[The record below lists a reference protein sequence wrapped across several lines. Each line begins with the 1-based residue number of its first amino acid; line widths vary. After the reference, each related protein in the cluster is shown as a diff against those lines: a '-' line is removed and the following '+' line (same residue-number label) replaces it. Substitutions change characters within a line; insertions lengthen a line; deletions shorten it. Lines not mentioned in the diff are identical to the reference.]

1 MPVSNIPDTL
11 QRGRLLLELPK
22 LNKGTAFTRE
32 ERIELGLL
40 GMIPYGEESLD
51 SQIER
56 AYQAY
61 SNKESNLEKH
71 IYLRQL
77 QDLNEVLFF
86 KLIICYASEMLPVLY
101 TPTVGD
107 ACEHFS
113 EIYRKPHGLFLNY
126 PEREFIDDILSNI
139 SHESVEVIVVTD
151 GEAILGIGDQ
161 GVGGMGIPIGKLS
174 LYSALGGID
183 PKVALPIVLDV
194 GTNNQQLLNDPLYVG
209 WKNERIRGQEYD
221 DFVELVLT
229 SIHRK
234 WPDAVIQFEDFG
246 TLNSQRLL
254 DEYIQRFCC
263 FNDDIQGTAAIT
275 VGCLIA
281 ACRVTGVSPKDS
293 TIVIAGAGAAG
304 SGIAKGCVSAMVA
317 SGLDYE
323 TARRRI
329 YMLNRDGLI
338 HSGSNRMRPYQKPF
352 VRELSELTDWK
363 GDYQLLDTVRNV
375 RPNVLIGVS
384 GQNGIFSEQ
393 IVREMAAHAERPCIF
408 PLSNPTSKIEAVP
421 EDLLRWT
428 DGRAVVAT
436 GSPFDPVSYGGVE
449 YDIAQCNNAYAFPG
463 IGLGLIAVK
472 ARRVTDE
479 MFTAVA
485 HVIGSAQPDVHTPG
499 SSLLPPLGDVRSL
512 SREIAIA
519 VAKIAVKQG
528 LSGLASDKSVE
539 QLVDEKIWNPGY
551 QNDVQ

>member
-22 LNKGTAFTRE
+22 LNKGTAFSRE
-32 ERIELGLL
+32 ERVELGLL

-51 SQIER
+51 SQVER

-126 PEREFIDDILSNI
+126 PEREFIDDILTNI

-174 LYSALGGID
+174 LYSALGGIN

-384 GQNGIFSEQ
+384 GQNGFFSEQ
-393 IVREMAAHAERPCIF
+393 IVREMAAHTERPCIF

-449 YDIAQCNNAYAFPG
+449 HEIAQCNNAYAFPG

-472 ARRVTDE
+472 SRRVTDE
-479 MFTAVA
+479 MFTVVA
-485 HVIGSAQPDVHTPG
+485 HVIGSAQPDIHTPG
-499 SSLLPPLGDVRSL
+499 SSLLPPLGNVRSL

-519 VAKIAVKQG
+519 VAQIAVEQG
-528 LSGLASDKSVE
+528 LSGVASDKSVE

-551 QNDVQ
+551 